1 MKLISTLTFSA
12 IAHLLPAQFAVAKH
26 TLRGGHT
33 STTWPHERTEGIIS
47 DATEPPNPE
56 VFEAAISLDDFKN
69 IDPELFEWVN
79 PDEIRPGDT
88 TCGFLKAPLGWEVEE
103 LDVVYPI
110 VKTYVCVTFATQQPA
125 PRGNLAVHCGGPGG
139 LSLCNYAI
147 WLDLDE
153 EARSTYNIIGFDQ
166 RGMGRSEPTFVVP
179 ECAAQLQDTEGKLAV
194 NYNDEES
201 IRDAAKVYKEVHLN
215 CWNHPGFKLEAI
227 QGDGTSRAFH
237 FLEYSGTRQLA
248 EDIERIRRLFGD
260 QKLSVYG
267 ISYGTVVM
275 GSYATVFSDNVNLM
289 VLDGSVDPNS
299 DIVSRT
305 KDDVRSKQQRLDYF
319 IASCEFGNVQ
329 CGAPDVRQCINDVN
343 RLVDWAGDEFE
354 DWLSPFKDLLEIF
367 GLRMYAN
374 KGIVMMILIQVIFG
388 AYNQMSALC
397 DAAKADDIGSFKDW
411 IFNNLFG
418 DNVLELEM
426 TTNFPILNITQDNVT
441 HYFEYN
447 SESKPTSGQSPE
459 SDWPFQGY
467 GQMAGVSSVCQD
479 MITAQDMAFGPYDED
494 RYVKFFQELNE
505 QYSGAGTQ
513 LPVRNSAQWYSSTY
527 YWPNITPLPPIG
539 NPFLKGI
546 IAGQLYDPAT
556 PYIWT
561 QKMRDQFDSASL
573 LTSRSVNHGLS
584 SARESVSADRRCFA
598 NILRY
603 FKNGYIDFND
613 GKMCESDHIGDS
625 CTIGEILTNGRCT
638 SANVT
643 KNVLAIE

>member
-12 IAHLLPAQFAVAKH
+12 VTHLLPAQFAVAKH

-248 EDIERIRRLFGD
+248 EDIERIRRLFGN

-267 ISYGTVVM
+267 ISYGTIVM
-275 GSYATVFSDNVNLM
+275 GTYATVFSDNVNLM
-289 VLDGSVDPNS
+289 VLDGNVDPNT
-299 DIVSRT
+299 DIESRT
-305 KDDVRSKQQRLDYF
+305 MDDARSKQQRLDYF

-329 CGAPDVRQCINDVN
+329 CAVPDLRQCINDVN
-343 RLVDWAGDEFE
+343 RLVDWTGDEFQ
-354 DWLSPFKDLLEIF
+354 DWLAPFKGRLEIL
-367 GLRMYAN
+367 GLPIFAN
-374 KGIVMMILIQVIFG
+374 ENFMMTIIIEVLFG
-388 AYNQMSALC
+388 AYNEISALC
-397 DAAKADDIGSFKDW
+397 GAAKAGDVDSFKDW
-411 IFNNLFG
+411 ISKNVFG
-418 DNVLELEM
+418 DIALGLEVETFPVL
-426 TTNFPILNITQDNVT
+426 NVT
-441 HYFEYN
+441 RNNVMHSFEYN
-447 SESKPTSGQSPE
+447 SESKPTSGQSPAA
-459 SDWPFQGY
+459 DWPFQGY
-467 GQMAGVSSVCQD
+467 GQLAYSSVCQD
-479 MITAQDMAFGPYDED
+479 MITAQDMALGSYDED
-494 RYVKFFQELNE
+494 RYVKFFQQLNE

-513 LPVRNSAQWYSSTY
+513 LPAKNVVQWYSSTY

-561 QKMRDQFDSASL
+561 QKMRDQFKSTSL

-584 SARESVSADRRCFA
+584 NTIESLSSDRRCFA

-603 FKNGYIDFND
+603 FKNGYVDFSD
-613 GKMCESDHIGDS
+613 GKVCESDHIGDS
-625 CTIGEILTNGRCT
+625 CTIQNILNDNFCSGTDT
-638 SANVT
+638 AQ
-643 KNVLAIE
+643 NVLAIE